1 MIIFRVFRAFEVKK
15 VHINSEF
22 SYNVFILKNK
32 KAGVKMSYIAHK
44 RSDYDNEEQP
54 LIEHLKNVSDLSAE
68 FAKPLNQSEYAKI
81 IGIMHDIGKYSEAFQ
96 QRINGN
102 SKRRVDHSTCGMKES
117 IKRKMMIPAFCIAGH
132 HGGIPDL
139 GSKHDTADNATI
151 QGRLRKPTEDFS
163 AWATEVDQN
172 ELKQIKEPRNIDA
185 VYCSFLIRFMFS
197 CLVDADYIDTENFMS
212 NGTVSRVGGDTPEKL
227 LCMLY
232 SYIEKWKNPDTRLNT
247 LRSQILNECTDAG
260 KNSDERLFTLT
271 VPTGGGKTVS
281 SMAFALNYAVKHNKK
296 RVIYVI
302 PYTSIIEQNADVFR
316 NIFGC
321 KNVLENH
328 SNFDFK
334 DYDDETKAQM
344 MLAAENWD
352 SPVIVTTAVAFFESI
367 FSNKPSKCRKIHN
380 IADSVVIFD
389 EAQILPLDYLLPC
402 AAAIRQLAENYNC
415 GVVLCT
421 ATQPNFDLIINM
433 TKKDGKEIS
442 LTEIC
447 KSNKSITDDFRRAEF
462 CYDGKLEDD
471 ELVLRLSQ
479 SSQVLCIVNKKAHAQ
494 RIYSMLGDSNE
505 NFHLSTY
512 MYPSHRKKVL
522 EEIRKRLKENK
533 PCRVIS
539 TSLIEAGVDIDFPTV
554 YRAISGIDSIL
565 QAGGRC
571 NRENKRE
578 IEKSVVHIFNTD
590 EVLSYQQTNADV
602 AKDVINKYGDRIYLP
617 EAVKMYFDNLYY
629 YRDIDRTHRVF
640 DKKEIMKSVSG
651 FEFETVSQKFKMIE
665 NNTIPLYICTEE
677 SEKEI
682 NDLRQHNYSKELFRK
697 LQQYAVNLY
706 EQDFKRLDE
715 MCAVERID
723 NHFYVL
729 SDNKYYSEK
738 TGITFPDEN
747 ALKCIFG

>member
-1 MIIFRVFRAFEVKK
+1 
-15 VHINSEF
+15 
-22 SYNVFILKNK
+22 
-32 KAGVKMSYIAHK
+32 MSYIAHK
-44 RSDYDNEEQP
+44 RIDYDNKEQP

-68 FAKPLNQSEYAKI
+68 LAKPLNQSEYAKF
-81 IGIMHDIGKYSEAFQ
+81 IGMMHDIGKYSDAFQ
-96 QRINGN
+96 KRINGN
-102 SKRRVDHSTCGMKES
+102 KIRVDHSTCGMQES
-117 IKRKMMIPAFCIAGH
+117 IKRKMMMAAFCIAGH
-132 HGGIPDL
+132 HGGIPDF
-139 GSKHDTADNATI
+139 GTRTDTADDPTI
-151 QGRLRKPTEDFS
+151 YGRLRKPTEDFS
-163 AWATEVDQN
+163 DWVTEVDQN
-172 ELKQIKEPRNIDA
+172 ELKQIKEPLIKDMVSR
-185 VYCSFLIRFMFS
+185 SFLTRFLFS

-212 NGTVSRVGGDTPEKL
+212 NGTVSRTVGDTPEKL
-227 LCMLY
+227 LGMLCCF
-232 SYIEKWKNPDTRLNT
+232 IEKWKNPSARLNI
-247 LRSQILNECTDAG
+247 LRSQILNECIDTG
-260 KNSDERLFTLT
+260 KNSNERFFTLT

-281 SMAFALNYAVKHNKK
+281 SMAFALSYAVKHNKK
-296 RVIYVI
+296 RIIYVI

-316 NIFGC
+316 KIFGF

-334 DYDDETKAQM
+334 NYDDETKAQM

-389 EAQILPLDYLLPC
+389 EAQILPLDFLLPC
-402 AAAIRQLAENYNC
+402 ATAIRQLAENYNC
-415 GVVLCT
+415 AVVLCT
-421 ATQPNFDLIINM
+421 ATQPNFDSIINM
-433 TKKDGKEIS
+433 TKKDGVKTA

-447 KSNKSITDDFRRAEF
+447 KSNQSITDDFRRAEF
-462 CYDGKLEDD
+462 CYDGRLEDD
-471 ELVLRLSQ
+471 ELALRLRQ
-479 SSQVLCIVNKKAHAQ
+479 CSQVLCIVNKKAHAQ
-494 RIYSMLGDSNE
+494 RIYSMLGDSDE

-512 MYPSHRKKVL
+512 MYPSHRKKAL
-522 EEIRKRLKENK
+522 EAIKKRLKENK

-571 NRENKRE
+571 NRENKRKICE
-578 IEKSVVHIFNTD
+578 SVVHIFNTD

-602 AKDVINKYGDRIYLP
+602 AKDVIKKYGDRIYLP

-640 DKKEIMKSVSG
+640 DKKEIMRSISA
-651 FEFETVSQKFKMIE
+651 FEFETTAQKFKMIE
-665 NNTIPLYICTEE
+665 NNTIPLYICTDENV
-677 SEKEI
+677 KEI
-682 NDLRQHNYSKELFRK
+682 DDLRHSNYSKELFRK

-706 EQDFKRLDE
+706 EQDFNRLDE
-715 MCAVERID
+715 MCAIEKID
-723 NHFYVL
+723 NHFYIL